1 MGFSRDAL
9 NLGEVKVLDLKAKF
23 ESCRWAGLP
32 HFSQL
37 AGSSDWETERMTS
50 KSKLQSAQ

>member
-23 ESCRWAGLP
+23 ESCRWAGFP

-37 AGSSDWETERMTS
+37 AGSSDCETERMTS
-50 KSKLQSAQ
+50 KSKSQSAQ